1 MLNLA
6 NLMSSQFLHPNCQI
20 RAMELE
26 SQMTS
31 LVSSEEL
38 DLALIMNPDS
48 ILKYMVICALGPSL
62 DPIKNGLTML
72 SI

>member
-6 NLMSSQFLHPNCQI
+6 NLGSSQYFHPNCQI

-26 SQMTS
+26 RQMTS

-38 DLALIMNPDS
+38 DLALLNPDS
-48 ILKYMVICALGPSL
+48 IHKYMVTCVLGPSC
-62 DPIKNGLTML
+62 PAWTQ
-72 SI
+72 

>member
-6 NLMSSQFLHPNCQI
+6 NLRSSQFFDPNCQI

-48 ILKYMVICALGPSL
+48 ILKNMVICVLGPSC
-62 DPIKNGLTML
+62 PAWTQ
-72 SI
+72 

>member
-6 NLMSSQFLHPNCQI
+6 NLRSSQFFDPNCQI

-26 SQMTS
+26 RQMTS

-38 DLALIMNPDS
+38 DLALMNPDS
-48 ILKYMVICALGPSL
+48 ILRYMVIHSVLWGGGIS
-62 DPIKNGLTML
+62 KL
-72 SI
+72 SFRENQ

>member
-6 NLMSSQFLHPNCQI
+6 NLGSSQFVHPNCQI

-26 SQMTS
+26 RQMTS

-38 DLALIMNPDS
+38 DLALMNPDS
-48 ILKYMVICALGPSL
+48 ILRSIWSYVSL
-62 DPIKNGLTML
+62 DPIKNGLMGCLT
-72 SI
+72 I

>member
-6 NLMSSQFLHPNCQI
+6 NLRSSQFFHPNCQI

-38 DLALIMNPDS
+38 DLALMNPDS
-48 ILKYMVICALGPSL
+48 ILKNMVICVLGPSC
-62 DPIKNGLTML
+62 PAWTQ
-72 SI
+72 